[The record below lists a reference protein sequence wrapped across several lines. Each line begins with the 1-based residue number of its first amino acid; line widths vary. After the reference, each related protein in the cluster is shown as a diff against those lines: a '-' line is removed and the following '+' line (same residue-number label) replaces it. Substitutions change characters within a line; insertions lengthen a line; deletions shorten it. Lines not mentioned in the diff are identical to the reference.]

1 MDFFDEAKNSPSALS
16 NALSKSTDDLA
27 GMGGP
32 VMGGILT
39 FTSTIIGGIAVSLA
53 VGWKLALVCTATIP
67 VVVACGWLRLQVL
80 AAFDAR
86 IRQSGVNSA
95 AYAGQIVRSM
105 RTVASLGL
113 EKRVLGMYG
122 GFLSTHAAKSLRS
135 ILVTSALYAASQSV
149 VYLCAA
155 LGFWYGG
162 TLIANGEYSA
172 FQVYVCFVCLIS
184 GSQIAGS
191 IFTFAPDA
199 GKAMHAAQELQTIAE
214 LQDGEKETAT
224 KHTDGNK
231 AVPSHLLDGPD
242 PWQVKFQ
249 DVSFAY
255 PSRPHKPALN
265 HFTVSV
271 EPGKTLALV
280 GQSGSGKSTCLALL
294 ERFYT
299 LQHGQI
305 LVDGQDIRSLDL
317 NSYRLAISLISQEAV
332 IFSSSMRDNIA
343 VGVVGQDDSDDEIL
357 AACRQA
363 NILDFVN
370 SLP

>member
-1 MDFFDEAKNSPSALS
+1 M
-16 NALSKSTDDLA
+16 
-27 GMGGP
+27 
-32 VMGGILT
+32 
-39 FTSTIIGGIAVSLA
+39 
-53 VGWKLALVCTATIP
+53 
-67 VVVACGWLRLQVL
+67 
-80 AAFDAR
+80 
-86 IRQSGVNSA
+86 
-95 AYAGQIVRSM
+95 
-105 RTVASLGL
+105 
-113 EKRVLGMYG
+113 
-122 GFLSTHAAKSLRS
+122 
-135 ILVTSALYAASQSV
+135 
-149 VYLCAA
+149 
-155 LGFWYGG
+155 
-162 TLIANGEYSA
+162 
-172 FQVYVCFVCLIS
+172 
-184 GSQIAGS
+184 
-191 IFTFAPDA
+191 
-199 GKAMHAAQELQTIAE
+199 
-214 LQDGEKETAT
+214 
-224 KHTDGNK
+224 
-231 AVPSHLLDGPD
+231 
-242 PWQVKFQ
+242 KFQ

-294 ERFYT
+294 ERFYA

-343 VGVVGQDDSDDEIL
+343 VGVVGQEVSDDEIL